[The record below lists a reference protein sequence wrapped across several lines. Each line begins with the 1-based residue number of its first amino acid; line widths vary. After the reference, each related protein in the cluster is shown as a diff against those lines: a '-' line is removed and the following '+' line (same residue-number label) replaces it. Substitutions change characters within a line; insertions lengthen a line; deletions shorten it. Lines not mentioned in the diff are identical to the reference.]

1 MFAGQLLQAELIG
14 SDVYRDVC
22 SLGLERSY
30 QVSKLMQCVESKVE
44 WSVDNLYVF
53 IEILEKDPTKVGLAN
68 KIKEKCQKCR

>member
-14 SDVYRDVC
+14 IDVYRDVC

-30 QVSKLMQCVESKVE
+30 QVSKLMQCVESMIE

-53 IEILEKDPTKVGLAN
+53 IKVLEKDPTKVGLA
-68 KIKEKCQKCR
+68 KKLKEKCLKCR